1 MAEKKFTTAILITGN
16 SDGGQKAIKL
26 TQEQLEALDKK
37 TKDSATS
44 FSKWGESI
52 GGAAAGAAKWAAAA
66 GAAAAGGVAV
76 LIKSSIDMAD
86 QTGILAG
93 KLGVTTEALSR
104 LQYAAKL
111 SDVSQQ
117 SLESGM
123 KRLSRTLT
131 ESAAGTGEA
140 AKAFEALGLSAKD
153 LINLPV
159 DQQLGAIGDA
169 LNTVENASQK
179 AAIAQQIFG
188 RSGVDLIPIL
198 AEGTAGIRSMGDEAE
213 RFGAVISG
221 DMAASAMQF
230 NDNLDRLKVAAS
242 GLGLSLA
249 EQALPYLESFTEE
262 LVALAQDKETMDGI
276 ASGLSMIGEAAIS
289 MATSFGKAGAAIQA
303 WRSTSLEEVQAQIVE
318 TVRLMETERKWYQNP
333 EMRRNLDEKL
343 AALMKQRDAL
353 KLLVVEQKFSNVE
366 SGNSVTTGKKEVETR
381 RDAVTVTKA
390 LTGATKELTQAEKDR
405 REDEMMAIFQK
416 GEADKGLYE
425 ATKAVEGTT
434 AAIVAQKAE
443 ADPWADAMTGAVER
457 IDAAFA
463 DAWLNIGDGFGAFA
477 DDLKAAF
484 NQLLAELAHMAITKP
499 IVMSISAALGLGGPA
514 GSASSLVGGGSILS
528 KIPGVGSYLGATGI
542 QSGLASYGVRSG
554 MLTEGFQPGEGLF
567 ASGDIPGY
575 NVNWGAVGANVL
587 GGAAGSYFAG
597 SLMDSRESS
606 GIGSVAGGIIGSAA
620 IPIPGLGAAVGAFI
634 GESIDRA
641 LSGSDFTGKRVKLG
655 IGTGSMVDGGD
666 WENSRTL
673 SSGLRVGNLTR
684 RAGDAG
690 LSDEQINT
698 YLSAFDALDAT
709 LTGIARAGG
718 ADVDFSKIA
727 LAGMPQSYDG
737 GTSGQAFFGSLAKGE
752 LRDTL
757 TKAPDEFVR
766 QWLVAIDDELSQRV
780 KGILGDTAGKT
791 AAELIGLF
799 GFAVDIDRL
808 LNMDVLKQ
816 AADNAEAATR
826 TIYDLY
832 GDATANVVDLAQT
845 FDGSADSMASLT
857 QALIDQKTIAS
868 QLAQQYVDLAA
879 ATAGLI
885 SDTRQSF
892 IEDTLTRD
900 ELYAS
905 KRMGVFLTSGALQG
919 ETDPAKIAALSKQGV
934 DLTREAWG
942 LLTPEERKAMLPE
955 FLGFLGNFEGQ
966 NNSAIASGQ
975 ELLASR
981 EAATAAAVDLELLG
995 TAANVQ
1001 DVAATKMTAAV
1012 DTFAA
1017 WVANLPASIQVV
1029 VPVSEVNA

>member
-16 SDGGQKAIKL
+16 SDGAQKAIKL
-26 TQEQLEALDKK
+26 TQEQLDALDKK
-37 TKDSATS
+37 TKDSTTS

-93 KLGVTTEALSR
+93 KLGVTTEALSK

-111 SDVSQQ
+111 SDVTQA
-117 SLESGM
+117 SLEAGM
-123 KRLSRTLT
+123 KKLTRTLT
-131 ESAAGTGEA
+131 DAANGTGEA

-198 AEGTAGIRSMGDEAE
+198 KEGTAGIRSMGDEAE

-221 DMAASAMQF
+221 DMAAKAMQF
-230 NDNLDRLKVAAS
+230 NDNLDRLKTAAS

-249 EQALPYLESFTEE
+249 EKALPYLESFTEE
-262 LVALAQDKETMDGI
+262 LVALAQDKETMEGI
-276 ASGLSMIGEAAIS
+276 ASGLSLIGEAAVS
-289 MATSFGKAGAAIQA
+289 MATSFGKAGAAIQS
-303 WRSTSLEEVQAQIVE
+303 WRTTSLEEVQAQIVE

-353 KLLVVEQKFSNVE
+353 KMMVVEQKFANVE
-366 SGNSVTTGKKEVETR
+366 SGHSAETTKKEVAQR
-381 RDAVTVTKA
+381 RDAITVTRA

-425 ATKAVEGTT
+425 TKKAVESTT
-434 AAIVAQKAE
+434 AAMTVQQAA

-484 NQLLAELAHMAITKP
+484 SQLLAELAHMAITKP
-499 IVMSISAALGLGGPA
+499 IIMAFSSSLGLGGA
-514 GSASSLVGGGSILS
+514 ASGAMSGGGLLS
-528 KIPGVGSYLGATGI
+528 KIPGIGGAFAPGGLAPFFGEWGVNSGI
-542 QSGLASYGVRSG
+542 MKQSFGAGGMGPPQTSFSLSGLGMNIGAGMAGNFLADSLLSGRDSTGYGS
-554 MLTEGFQPGEGLF
+554 M
-567 ASGDIPGY
+567 
-575 NVNWGAVGANVL
+575 
-587 GGAAGSYFAG
+587 
-597 SLMDSRESS
+597 
-606 GIGSVAGGIIGSAA
+606 AGGIAGSWFGPVGTFVGSA
-620 IPIPGLGAAVGAFI
+620 VGEA
-634 GESIDRA
+634 IDRA
-641 LSGSDFTGKRVKLG
+641 LSGSDFSGKRVKLG
-655 IGTGSMVDGGD
+655 IGTGPMTSGSD
-666 WENSRTL
+666 WENARTL

-690 LSDEQINT
+690 LSDEQINS
-698 YLSAFDALDAT
+698 YLGAFDTLDSALTA
-709 LTGIARAGG
+709 IARGAG
-718 ADVDFSKIA
+718 ANVDFSQIA

-752 LRDTL
+752 LRQQMTD
-757 TKAPDEFVR
+757 APDEFVR
-766 QWLVAIDDELSQRV
+766 QWLTAIDAELSTRV
-780 KGILGDTAGKT
+780 RGILGDTAGKT
-791 AAELIGLF
+791 AEELIGLF
-799 GFAVDIDRL
+799 GFAADIDRL

-892 IEDTLTRD
+892 IEDTMSRD
-900 ELYAS
+900 DLYES
-905 KRMGVFLTSGALQG
+905 KRLGVFLTSGALQG

-1001 DVAATKMTAAV
+1001 DVAATKMNAAV
-1012 DTFAA
+1012 DKFSA

>member
-16 SDGGQKAIKL
+16 SDGAQKAIKL
-26 TQEQLEALDKK
+26 TQEQLDALDKK
-37 TKDSATS
+37 TKDSTAS
-44 FSKWGESI
+44 FTKWGESI

-198 AEGTAGIRSMGDEAE
+198 KEGTAGIRSMGDEAE

-276 ASGLSMIGEAAIS
+276 VSGLSLIGEAAVG

-303 WRSTSLEEVQAQIVE
+303 WRTTSLEEVQAQIVE

-353 KLLVVEQKFSNVE
+353 KLLVVEQKFANVE
-366 SGNSVTTGKKEVETR
+366 SGHSAETTKKEVAQR
-381 RDAVTVTKA
+381 RDAVTVTRA

-405 REDEMMAIFQK
+405 REDEMMAIVQM

-425 ATKAVEGTT
+425 AKKAVEGTT

-457 IDAAFA
+457 IDAEFA
-463 DAWLNIGDGFGAFA
+463 NAWLNIGGGFDGLLDGMKDA
-477 DDLKAAF
+477 LERW
-484 NQLLAELAHMAITKP
+484 LAEMAHALITKP
-499 IVMSISAALGLGGPA
+499 LIMNIGASLGMGGS
-514 GSASSLVGGGSILS
+514 GMSSLVSGGGLLS
-528 KIPGVGSYLGATGI
+528 KIPGIGGAFSPGGLAPLFGQWGVNSGIMNQSFGAGGMGPPQTSFSLSGLGMNLGA
-542 QSGLASYGVRSG
+542 GLAGNYLADSLFSGRDSTGYGS
-554 MLTEGFQPGEGLF
+554 
-567 ASGDIPGY
+567 
-575 NVNWGAVGANVL
+575 AVGGL
-587 GGAAGSYFAG
+587 AGSWFG
-597 SLMDSRESS
+597 P
-606 GIGSVAGGIIGSAA
+606 IGTG
-620 IPIPGLGAAVGAFI
+620 VGAFV
-634 GESIDRA
+634 GEAIDRA

-1001 DVAATKMTAAV
+1001 NVAATKMTAAV